1 MLSGA
6 EFDRCADGELCRI
19 TYRCL
24 LLFQELINNASSY
37 LYAATNQRAFF
48 GDVTVVV
55 PSSWPRSC
63 TGSVSPGQA
72 TTESYLTSDLRVSSA
87 HPVHGTAP
95 WTHQS
100 GLCGQPGAFVQ
111 FAAEYVASDQPGEER
126 GMHYDT
132 GSHKLHDDLYGH
144 HTLLVTT

>member
-1 MLSGA
+1 M
-6 EFDRCADGELCRI
+6 
-19 TYRCL
+19 
-24 LLFQELINNASSY
+24 
-37 LYAATNQRAFF
+37 
-48 GDVTVVV
+48 TVVV

-111 FAAEYVASDQPGEER
+111 FAAEYVASGDTDTYGDQGKNGSAEPG
-126 GMHYDT
+126 GLFIWQFVQCY
-132 GSHKLHDDLYGH
+132 
-144 HTLLVTT
+144 